1 MATATT
7 MLPASGSNGVKR
19 FGLWA
24 RENLFNSIGNSIITV
39 VFGALALWV
48 LWGVVKWGVID
59 AVFVAP
65 NMRACQTAGT
75 GACWA
80 FVGEKWR
87 FILFGRFPYDEQWRA
102 ALVTVLLF
110 LMTGASFVPK
120 LWRRETAYAWVAV
133 LVICGVL
140 MWGGVLGLAPVE
152 SDLWSGLPL
161 TLILSLLS
169 MIFGFIL
176 AVFLALGRR
185 SNLPVVRL
193 FCTVFIEAMRGV
205 PLITI
210 LFMASLMLPLF
221 LPPGF
226 SVAKPLRA
234 LVAIT
239 MFLAAYQ
246 AEDIRAGLMAL
257 PKGQFEAADALGLS
271 YWRKTKSIVLPQAI
285 TIVIP
290 PLVGNL
296 IGNFK
301 NTSLV
306 SIISLLDLMNTTQ
319 VALVDPNWRGLT
331 SEAYIFLG
339 SIYFVACFAM
349 SRYSQWLEV
358 RLNKAKRR

>member
-1 MATATT
+1 MATTT
-7 MLPASGSNGVKR
+7 AVPASGPTAGRLVPWLK
-19 FGLWA
+19 A
-24 RENLFNSIGNSIITV
+24 NLFNSVGNSIITIV
-39 VFGALALWV
+39 LAV
-48 LWGVVKWGVID
+48 LLFWILKGLVQWGIID
-59 AVFVAP
+59 AVWSAP
-65 NMRACQTAGT
+65 NMRACQAAGT

-87 FILFGRFPYDEQWRA
+87 FILFGRYPFELQWRP
-102 ALVTVLLF
+102 ALVTLMLF
-110 LMTGASFVPK
+110 AITGASFVPK

-133 LVICGVL
+133 LAVSTVL
-140 MWGGVLGLAPVE
+140 MYGGILGLEYVP

-169 MIFGFIL
+169 MILGFPL
-176 AVFLALGRR
+176 AVLLALGRR
-185 SNLPVVRL
+185 SNLPVVKL
-193 FCTVFIEAMRGV
+193 FCTAAIEIMRGV
-205 PLITI
+205 PLITV

-226 SVAKPLRA
+226 TVDKQLRA

-239 MFLAAYQ
+239 LFLAAYQ
-246 AEDIRAGLMAL
+246 AEDVRAGLLAL

-306 SIISLLDLMNTTQ
+306 SIISLLDLMQTTQ
-319 VALVDPNWRGLT
+319 VALIDPNWRGLT
-331 SEAYIFLG
+331 SEAYLFLAA
-339 SIYFVACFAM
+339 IYFVACFAM
-349 SRYSQWLEV
+349 SRYSQWLER
-358 RLNKAKRR
+358 RLNKGKRR

>member
-1 MATATT
+1 MATTT
-7 MLPASGSNGVKR
+7 MLPASGPNGAQR
-19 FGLWA
+19 FAVWVRA
-24 RENLFNSIGNSIITV
+24 NLFNSIGNSIITI
-39 VFGALALWV
+39 VFGSFALWV
-48 LWGVVKWGVID
+48 LWNIVKWGVID
-59 AVFVAP
+59 AVWVAP
-65 NMRACQTAGT
+65 NMRACQAAGT

-87 FILFGRFPYDEQWRA
+87 FILFGRYPYEEQWRS
-102 ALVTVLLF
+102 ALVTLILF
-110 LMTGASFVPK
+110 GMTGASFVPK
-120 LWRRETAYAWVAV
+120 LWRLEMVYAWVAAWI
-133 LVICGVL
+133 ICGVL

-161 TLILSLLS
+161 TLILSLIS
-169 MIFGFIL
+169 MIFGFVL
-176 AVFLALGRR
+176 AIFLALGRR
-185 SNLPVVRL
+185 SNLPIVKLV
-193 FCTVFIEAMRGV
+193 CTVFIEVMRGV
-205 PLITI
+205 PLITV

-226 SVAKPLRA
+226 SVSKLLRA
-234 LVAIT
+234 VIAIT
-239 MFLAAYQ
+239 MFLGAYQ
-246 AEDIRAGLMAL
+246 AEDLRAGLMAL
-257 PKGQFEAADALGLS
+257 PKGQYEAADALGLS

-306 SIISLLDLMNTTQ
+306 SIISLLDLMSTTQ

-331 SEAYIFLG
+331 SEAYLFLG
-339 SIYFVACFAM
+339 AIYFAACFAM

-358 RLNKAKRR
+358 LLNKGKRR

>member
-7 MLPASGSNGVKR
+7 LLPASAPNGAKR

-24 RENLFNSIGNSIITV
+24 HAHLFNSIGNSIVTV
-39 VFGALALWV
+39 LFGAMALWV
-48 LWGVVKWGVID
+48 LWGVIKWGLID

-65 NMRACQTAGT
+65 NMRACQAAGT

-80 FVGEKWR
+80 FVAEKWR

-102 ALVTVLLF
+102 AIVLVLLF
-110 LMTGASFVPK
+110 LMTGASFVPT

-133 LVICGVL
+133 LIASGVL
-140 MWGGVLGLAPVE
+140 MWGGVLGLVPVE

-161 TLILSLLS
+161 TLILSLIS
-169 MIFGFIL
+169 MIFGFVL

-185 SNLPVVRL
+185 SNLPVVKL
-193 FCTVFIEAMRGV
+193 ICTVFIEVMRGV
-205 PLITI
+205 PLITV

-226 SVAKPLRA
+226 SVSKVLRA
-234 LVAIT
+234 LIAIT

-271 YWRKTKSIVLPQAI
+271 YWRKTKSIILPQAI

-306 SIISLLDLMNTTQ
+306 SIISLLDLMSTTQ
-319 VALVDPNWRGLT
+319 IALIDPNWRGLT
-331 SEAYIFLG
+331 NEAYLFLG
-339 SIYFVACFAM
+339 TIYFVPCFAM

-358 RLNKAKRR
+358 LLNKGKRR

>member
-7 MLPASGSNGVKR
+7 MLPASGSNGLHR
-19 FGLWA
+19 FGLWVRA
-24 RENLFNSIGNSIITV
+24 NLFNSVGNSIITV
-39 VFGALALWV
+39 VFGTLALWV
-48 LWGVVKWGVID
+48 AWSILKWGVID

-80 FVGEKWR
+80 FVAEKWR
-87 FILFGRFPYDEQWRA
+87 FILFGRFPYEEQWRA
-102 ALVTVLLF
+102 ALVTILLF
-110 LMTGASFVPK
+110 GMTGASFVPT
-120 LWRRETAYAWVAV
+120 LWRRETVYAWVAV
-133 LVICGVL
+133 LIVCGVL

-161 TLILSLLS
+161 TLILSLIS
-169 MIFGFIL
+169 MILGFIL

-185 SNLPVVRL
+185 SDLPVVKL
-193 FCTVFIEAMRGV
+193 ICTVFIEVMRGV

-226 SVAKPLRA
+226 NVAKPLRA

-239 MFLAAYQ
+239 LFLAAYQ

-331 SEAYIFLG
+331 SEAYLFLG
-339 SIYFVACFAM
+339 AIYFVACFAM

-358 RLNKAKRR
+358 LLNKGKRR

>member
-1 MATATT
+1 MASTTT
-7 MLPASGSNGVKR
+7 MLPAAGPN
-19 FGLWA
+19 WA
-24 RENLFNSIGNSIITV
+24 RRFVPWIRANLFNSIGNSIITV
-39 VFGALALWV
+39 LIGAFVIWALLGIVRWTI
-48 LWGVVKWGVID
+48 ID
-59 AVFVAP
+59 AVWVAP
-65 NMRACQTAGT
+65 NMRACQAAGT

-80 FVGEKWR
+80 FVAEKWR
-87 FILFGRFPYDEQWRA
+87 FILFGRFPYEEQWRA
-102 ALVTVLLF
+102 ALVTILLF
-110 LMTGASFVPK
+110 AMTGATFVPK

-133 LVICGVL
+133 LVISGVL

-185 SNLPVVRL
+185 SHLPVVKL
-193 FCTVFIEAMRGV
+193 ICTVFIEAMRGV

-226 SVAKPLRA
+226 TVAKPLRA

-239 MFLAAYQ
+239 LFLAAYQ
-246 AEDIRAGLMAL
+246 AEDVRAGLLAL

-319 VALVDPNWRGLT
+319 VALIDPNWRGLT

-339 SIYFVACFAM
+339 TIYFVACFAM

-358 RLNKAKRR
+358 RLNKGKRR

>member
-1 MATATT
+1 MATAAT
-7 MLPASGSNGVKR
+7 MPSGTGTNWVQR
-19 FGLWA
+19 FVPWA
-24 RENLFNSIGNSIITV
+24 RANLFNSVGNGIITI
-39 VFGALALWV
+39 VFGAFALWV
-48 LWGVVKWGVID
+48 LSGIVQWGIID
-59 AVFVAP
+59 AVWVAP
-65 NMRACQTAGT
+65 DMRACQAAGT

-80 FVGEKWR
+80 FVAEKWR

-102 ALVTVLLF
+102 ALVTILLF
-110 LMTGASFVPK
+110 GMTGATFVPK
-120 LWRRETAYAWVAV
+120 LWRRETAYAWAVV
-133 LVICGVL
+133 LVISGVL
-140 MWGGVLGLAPVE
+140 MWGGVLGLTPVE

-169 MIFGFIL
+169 MLFGFVL

-193 FCTVFIEAMRGV
+193 FSTVFIEIMRGV
-205 PLITI
+205 PLITV

-226 SVAKPLRA
+226 QVAKPLRA

-239 MFLAAYQ
+239 LFLAAYQ

-319 VALVDPNWRGLT
+319 LALIDPNWRGLT
-331 SEAYIFLG
+331 SEAYLFVGI
-339 SIYFVACFAM
+339 IYFAACFAM

>member
-1 MATATT
+1 MATAAT
-7 MLPASGSNGVKR
+7 MPSRTGANGAQR
-19 FGLWA
+19 FVAWGRA
-24 RENLFNSIGNSIITV
+24 NLFNSIGNSLVTI
-39 VFGALALWV
+39 VFGLFALWILSGIV
-48 LWGVVKWGVID
+48 QWAIID
-59 AVFVAP
+59 AVWVAP
-65 NMRACQTAGT
+65 DMRACQAAGT

-87 FILFGRFPYDEQWRA
+87 FILFGRFPYEEQWRA

-110 LMTGASFVPK
+110 AMTGATFVPK
-120 LWRRETAYAWVAV
+120 LWRRETAYAWAVV
-133 LVICGVL
+133 LVICGIL
-140 MWGGVLGLAPVE
+140 MWGGVLGLTPVE

-169 MIFGFIL
+169 MLFGFVF

-193 FCTVFIEAMRGV
+193 CCTVFIEVMRGV

-226 SVAKPLRA
+226 NVAKPLRA

-271 YWRKTKSIVLPQAI
+271 YWRKTRSIVLPQAI

-306 SIISLLDLMNTTQ
+306 SIISLLDLMSTTQ

-331 SEAYIFLG
+331 SEAYLFVG
-339 SIYFVACFAM
+339 TIYFVACFAM

-358 RLNKAKRR
+358 RLNKVKRR

>member
-7 MLPASGSNGVKR
+7 LLPASRPNPLQK
-19 FGLWA
+19 FGAWA
-24 RENLFNSIGNSIITV
+24 RANLFNTPGNTV
-39 VFGALALWV
+39 LTAVFGVVILWIVWTV
-48 LWGVVKWGVID
+48 LQWAVID
-59 AVFVAP
+59 AVWTAP
-65 NMRACQTAGT
+65 NMRACQAAGT

-87 FILFGRFPYDEQWRA
+87 FILFGRYPYEEQWRA
-102 ALVTVLLF
+102 GLVTILLF

-120 LWRRETAYAWVAV
+120 LWRKETAYAWIAV
-133 LVICGVL
+133 LVVCGIL
-140 MWGGVLGLAPVE
+140 MWGGILGLAPVE

-169 MIFGFIL
+169 MIFGFVL

-185 SNLPVVRL
+185 SDLPIVKI
-193 FCTVFIEAMRGV
+193 FCTAFIEIMRGV

-226 SVAKPLRA
+226 TVAKPLRA

-239 MFLAAYQ
+239 LFLAAYQ

-306 SIISLLDLMNTTQ
+306 SIISLTDLMNTTQ
-319 VALVDPNWRGLT
+319 IALVDPNWRGLT
-331 SEAYIFLG
+331 SEAYMFLG
-339 SIYFVACFAM
+339 AIYFVACFAM
-349 SRYSQWLEV
+349 SRYSQWLETM
-358 RLNKAKRR
+358 LNKGKRR